1 MGPSREREFSFAPR
15 VRVEWLIAG
24 TRVVLALGGLL
35 AVIVDPLEPPVQAF
49 VLYVLA
55 WYFAYS
61 LAMLA
66 LVWAPIRF
74 APGWAIAVHLFDFV
88 AFSLLAAATR
98 AAVGPF
104 ILCFLFLLVCGALRW
119 QVKGTLWT
127 AAATIAAYAG
137 ISLYASNVLLLSG
150 FELSTFLIRTIYLTV
165 ITVTLA
171 ILSAHQHRF
180 QREIGQIAAWPRH
193 VGRDPQVVVSEI
205 LSQVSALLETPK
217 ILLVWNEDA
226 QGNLKLAWLNGG
238 QIEWSEVLKADYGP
252 LVLHSLEGKSFQASD
267 ASLDRGLVVVHSSRG
282 FLRRDCRPINEILR
296 ARFEMRAVQSW
307 SIDGELVQGRMFAV
321 NKVKL
326 GIDDLVVGE
335 LVAGQV
341 ASRLDSTLMLGRLR
355 KAAALEERVRV
366 AGDLHDSL
374 LQAQAGAALQLLAA
388 RRLLDRRP
396 ESARQGLEEVQ
407 NLLERGELEM
417 RSFIRGLRPE
427 SSLSKTS
434 NVDLA
439 DRLDT
444 LRLQVQRQW
453 PLTVNIHLNGATD
466 RVPTTLRDDVY
477 HLAQEAIINAAR
489 HADASVV
496 SLDLSSTSSDVRLE
510 VVDDGRGFPFHG
522 TFDLQGLNRMKVGP
536 LTLKERV
543 ARLEGD
549 LTLYS
554 TGAGSVVIMKLP
566 IAKDP
571 K

>member
-1 MGPSREREFSFAPR
+1 
-15 VRVEWLIAG
+15 
-24 TRVVLALGGLL
+24 
-35 AVIVDPLEPPVQAF
+35 
-49 VLYVLA
+49 
-55 WYFAYS
+55 
-61 LAMLA
+61 
-66 LVWAPIRF
+66 
-74 APGWAIAVHLFDFV
+74 
-88 AFSLLAAATR
+88 
-98 AAVGPF
+98 
-104 ILCFLFLLVCGALRW
+104 
-119 QVKGTLWT
+119 
-127 AAATIAAYAG
+127 
-137 ISLYASNVLLLSG
+137 
-150 FELSTFLIRTIYLTV
+150 
-165 ITVTLA
+165 
-171 ILSAHQHRF
+171 
-180 QREIGQIAAWPRH
+180 
-193 VGRDPQVVVSEI
+193 
-205 LSQVSALLETPK
+205 
-217 ILLVWNEDA
+217 
-226 QGNLKLAWLNGG
+226 
-238 QIEWSEVLKADYGP
+238 
-252 LVLHSLEGKSFQASD
+252 
-267 ASLDRGLVVVHSSRG
+267 
-282 FLRRDCRPINEILR
+282 
-296 ARFEMRAVQSW
+296 
-307 SIDGELVQGRMFAV
+307 
-321 NKVKL
+321 
-326 GIDDLVVGE
+326 
-335 LVAGQV
+335 
-341 ASRLDSTLMLGRLR
+341 MLGRLR

-396 ESARQGLEEVQ
+396 EAARQGLEEVQ

-427 SSLSKTS
+427 SSLRSKTS
-434 NVDLA
+434 DVDLA

-444 LRLQVQRQW
+444 LRHQVQRQW

-522 TFDLQGLNRMKVGP
+522 TFDLQGLNRMKAGP

-554 TGAGSVVIMKLP
+554 TDAGSVVIMKLP

>member
-1 MGPSREREFSFAPR
+1 M
-15 VRVEWLIAG
+15 
-24 TRVVLALGGLL
+24 
-35 AVIVDPLEPPVQAF
+35 DPLDLPIQAF

-55 WYFAYS
+55 WYLTYS

-74 APGWAIAVHLFDFV
+74 APGWAFAVHLFDFV
-88 AFSLLAAATR
+88 AFSLLVAATR
-98 AAVGPF
+98 GAVGPF
-104 ILCFLFLLVCGALRW
+104 FLCFLFLLVCGALRW
-119 QVKGTLWT
+119 QVRGTLWT

-137 ISLYASNVLLLSG
+137 ISFYASNVLLVSG
-150 FELSTFLIRTIYLTV
+150 FELSTFLIRTVYLTV
-165 ITVTLA
+165 VTVTLA
-171 ILSAHQHRF
+171 ILSAHQYRF

-193 VGRDPQVVVSEI
+193 VGRDPRVVVSEI
-205 LSQVSALLETPK
+205 LSQVSTLLETPR
-217 ILLVWNEDA
+217 ILLVWDEDTG
-226 QGNLKLAWLNGG
+226 GNLRLAWLNGG
-238 QIEWSEVLKADYGP
+238 EIEWSEVSKADYTP
-252 LVLHSLEGKSFQASD
+252 LVLPSLEGKSFQATD
-267 ASLDRGLVVVHSSRG
+267 ASLDRGLVVVHSPRG
-282 FLRRDCRPINEILR
+282 FRRRDCRPINEILR
-296 ARFEMRAVQSW
+296 ARFEMGAVHSW
-307 SIDGELVQGRMFAV
+307 SIDGELVQGRLFAV

-341 ASRLDSTLMLGRLR
+341 AARLDSTLMLGRLR
-355 KAAALEERVRV
+355 EAAALEERVRV

-388 RRLLDRRP
+388 RRLLERRP
-396 ESARQGLEEVQ
+396 EAARKGLEEVQ

-427 SSLSKTS
+427 SSLRSKNS
-434 NVDLA
+434 HMDLA

-444 LRLQVQRQW
+444 LRQRVQRQW

-466 RVPTTLRDDVY
+466 RVPAGLRDDVY

-489 HADASVV
+489 HADASVI
-496 SLDLSSTSSDVRLE
+496 SLDLSATSSSVRLE

-522 TFDLQGLNRMKVGP
+522 TFDLQALNRMKAGP

-543 ARLEGD
+543 GRLNGA

-554 TGAGSVVIMKLP
+554 TSAGSVVIMKLP
-566 IAKDP
+566 IANNLN
-571 K
+571 